1 MTDNGPTAQNISFH
15 DNLIYGLH
23 LATTDPDAGLWRSE
37 LVFDIDHIVDWIC
50 GTDGG
55 AQFRVAPAT
64 LIFHDATDLK
74 MSIDFGGSDHRQ
86 TLNELSIADITTQ
99 PVPASGG
106 TSTGNY
112 FNWRIALNLPQG
124 GEIAFGASGYTL
136 TLRANPVL
144 LDEQRL
150 PPANRPHL
158 MRIP

>member
-1 MTDNGPTAQNISFH
+1 MTGKNPSAQNISFH

-23 LATTDPDAGLWRSE
+23 LATPDPDASLWRSD
-37 LVFDIDHIVDWIC
+37 LVLDIDHIVDWIC

-64 LIFHDATDLK
+64 LIFHDVTDLK
-74 MSIDFGGSDHRQ
+74 MSIDFDGSDHRQ

-99 PVPASGG
+99 PASASGAG
-106 TSTGNY
+106 DY
-112 FNWRIALNLPQG
+112 FHWRIALNLPQG

-158 MRIP
+158 MRLT